1 MTLLKSLAQLAVAL
15 AAARNFFM
23 AAAFDMSLTD
33 NIAVYYGQNSYGA
46 TSSVQSLWQQNLA
59 FYCQDDTIDTFPL
72 AFLTVFF
79 GTDNLPEINLAN
91 TCNSVDNS
99 VFSGTSL
106 ANCQF
111 MASDIKTCQAAGKII
126 TLSLGGATGAATF
139 SSDSQAEEFAQTIWD
154 LFLGGSSSTRPFGDA
169 VLDGIDLDIEGGG
182 STGFVAFVNKIRSLA
197 SGASK
202 KYYVTA
208 APQCVFP
215 DAYLGSVLNSAEF
228 DAIYVQ
234 FYNNWCGLQNYDNAN
249 AWNFATWDNWAKNTS
264 PNPNVKVY
272 IGAPASSTAAGSGY
286 VDAATL
292 ANIATQTRSQY
303 SSFGGVMFW
312 DASQAYANDRIDA
325 AIKSALT
332 GGTVTT
338 TSTTT
343 KTSTTKT
350 TTTTSTTTP
359 PTTSTTTTTSA
370 TTTTTSSG
378 GSTGCN
384 GVAAW
389 SSTTTYVG
397 GNQVIYNGQLWTA
410 SWWTYNDTPGGMYCQ
425 LQGMG
430 TIQSLIYILGPAG
443 VWVSKGAC
451 SSLKVA
457 FTAAA
462 ASATPAATLTDS
474 RHVVDK
480 ARTINTVAPE
490 TSTAASV
497 EATATPTGSPRM
509 KRVRFSS
516 GV

>member
-1 MTLLKSLAQLAVAL
+1 MALLKSLAQLAVAL
-15 AAARNFFM
+15 AAAGNFFM
-23 AAAFDMSLTD
+23 ASAFDMSRTD
-33 NIAVYYGQNSYGA
+33 NVAVYYGQNSYGA

-79 GTDNLPEINLAN
+79 GTDNLPEINLAS

-111 MASDIKTCQAAGKII
+111 MASDIKTCQAAGKVI

-182 STGFVAFVNKIRSLA
+182 STGFVAFVNKIRSLS

-234 FYNNWCGLQNYDNAN
+234 FYNNWCGLQNYANAN

-292 ANIATQTRSQY
+292 ANIATQTRNQY

-312 DASQAYANDRIDA
+312 DASQAYANNRIDA

-359 PTTSTTTTTSA
+359 PTTTTTTTTSA

-378 GSTGCN
+378 GSTSCN

-410 SWWTYNDTPGGMYCQ
+410 SWWTYNDTPGGA
-425 LQGMG
+425 
-430 TIQSLIYILGPAG
+430 AG

-451 SSLKVA
+451 ASLKMA

-462 ASATPAATLTDS
+462 ASSSATPAATLTDS

-497 EATATPTGSPRM
+497 EATATPTGSSRM

>member
-1 MTLLKSLAQLAVAL
+1 MTLLKSLAQLAAAL
-15 AAARNFFM
+15 AVAGNLLTAS
-23 AAAFDMSLTD
+23 AFDLSRTD
-33 NIAVYYGQNSYGA
+33 NIVEYYGQNSYGA
-46 TSSVQSLWQQNLA
+46 TSTDTSLWQQNLA
-59 FYCQDDTIDTFPL
+59 FYCQDDTISTFPL

-111 MASDIKTCQAAGKII
+111 MASDIQTCQAAGKII

-154 LFLGGSSSTRPFGDA
+154 LFLGGSSTTRPFGDA

-197 SGASK
+197 SGADK
-202 KYYVTA
+202 QYYITA

-215 DAYLGSVLNSAEF
+215 DANLGSVLNSVGF

-234 FYNNWCGLQNYDNAN
+234 FYNNWCGLQNYGNAN
-249 AWNFATWDNWAKNTS
+249 AWNFGTWDDWAKNTS

-292 ANIATQTRSQY
+292 ANIVTQTRNQY

-312 DASQAYANDRIDA
+312 DASQAYANGRIDTA
-325 AIKSALT
+325 VKSALT
-332 GGTVTT
+332 GGSTT
-338 TSTTT
+338 TSTSTTTT
-343 KTSTTKT
+343 KTTTTTSKT

-378 GSTGCN
+378 GSTSCN

-397 GNQVIYNGQLWTA
+397 GNQVTYNGQLWTA
-410 SWWTYNDTPGGMYCQ
+410 SWWSYNDTPGGA
-425 LQGMG
+425 
-430 TIQSLIYILGPAG
+430 AG
-443 VWVSKGAC
+443 VWVSHGSCA
-451 SSLKVA
+451 SLKVA
-457 FTAAA
+457 STATT
-462 ASATPAATLTDS
+462 ATPAATLTDS

-480 ARTINTVAPE
+480 ARTINTVVPE
-490 TSTAASV
+490 TGTPASV
-497 EATATPTGSPRM
+497 EATAAPTGNPRM
-509 KRVRFSS
+509 KRVHFSS
-516 GV
+516 GF